1 MRTLTLLIR
10 PLLLALPLMVSL
22 AQGQVGKELNLK
34 LEQSVF
40 LQEKTSE
47 FESSS
52 QPYLV
57 FPFLQA
63 YPKYDGKDY
72 IKRIKEAELKQDLLA
87 LDTLLSNFIGRWGI
101 QNFNDDVDYLW
112 KAGQVKELL
121 GDTVASALYY
131 EIGLKN
137 QRPWKPQVK
146 IHFDSLKAQKNVEWV
161 DLQFYYKILE
171 ARRKID
177 PLIPPK
183 GVMLNMGP
191 KINSDRPDY
200 APFMHPSDSV
210 LIFTSRRDEE
220 IVIDDINERKN
231 EDLYFVEKGFIDGT
245 WSHAERFSGII
256 NSQYNEGSATLSP
269 DGRTLY
275 FTRCD
280 EPNGYG
286 SCDIYIADF
295 IGADWANI
303 RNIGPNVNSEAWDSH
318 PNITPDGKSL
328 YFTSNRKGGFGK
340 SDLYVTRR
348 LDDGTWTKAE
358 NLGPTINTIED
369 EVTPFFHQVNQTLYF
384 SSTGH
389 LKNLGGYDIYKARW
403 LEDHWENPK
412 NVGPLVNSNA
422 NEYYFS
428 IDGKG
433 TRLFYASAK
442 KDQFKAEYKQNFDLY
457 SFAMPMEA
465 RPDAIVTLR
474 GYLIDS
480 VTGHPIT
487 GIVLVIDRDQGI
499 EVAPKHINK
508 YGYFEFDLI
517 NNHKYDI
524 YIQGE
529 NFLTI
534 KEDITLSG
542 DTSFVEITKSFDA
555 GKPMVFENLEFDD
568 DSYELNA
575 NIEPKLNY
583 LVSFLKKYPMFRLEV
598 KGHTDSDGDA
608 KYNLELSRKRAAM
621 IRKYCVKAG
630 GFSED
635 MITAQGFG
643 ETRPLVANDTEEHKN
658 MNRRVEFELWLDSK
672 YKGPEVLPT
681 ADEFDF
687 DDLTDDEFDPEF
699 MKETDWE
706 WNQDEELDD
715 YEWETDPEE
724 DADLLKEFDDFGMDG
739 AAGDDPVD
747 DGDGEEEDEEDLDGD
762 GGQF

>member
-1 MRTLTLLIR
+1 MKLPSFILRRLFWML
-10 PLLLALPLMVSL
+10 PLLLGQAF
-22 AQGQVGKELNLK
+22 GQVGKDLHLK
-34 LEQSVF
+34 LEQSVY

-47 FESSS
+47 FESGS

-57 FPFLQA
+57 FPHLQE
-63 YPKYDGKDY
+63 YVRYDGKEY
-72 IKRIKEAELKQDLLA
+72 AKRIQKAEEAQDLLA
-87 LDTLLSNFIGRWGI
+87 LDTLLGNFIGRWGI
-101 QNFNDDVDYLW
+101 ANFSENVDFLW

-131 EIGLKN
+131 EIGLRN

-245 WSHAERFSGII
+245 WSYAQRFSGII

-280 EPNGYG
+280 EPNSYG
-286 SCDIYIADF
+286 SCDIYVADF
-295 IGADWANI
+295 IGGDWTNI
-303 RNIGPNVNSEAWDSH
+303 RNIGPNVNSAEWDSH

-340 SDLYVTRR
+340 SDLYLTHR
-348 LDDGTWTKAE
+348 LEDGTWTKAE

-389 LKNLGGYDIYKARW
+389 LKNLGGYDIYKSRW
-403 LEDHWENPK
+403 LEDHYENPK
-412 NVGPLVNSNA
+412 NVGPLVNSAA

-442 KDQFKAEYKQNFDLY
+442 KDQNKAEYKQNFDLY
-457 SFAMPMEA
+457 SFPMPMEA

-480 VTGHPIT
+480 ISGNPIV
-487 GIVLVIDRDQGI
+487 GLVLVIDRDQGI

-508 YGYFEFDLI
+508 FGYFEFDLI

-534 KEDITLSG
+534 KEGITLSG
-542 DTSFVEITKSFDA
+542 DTTFTEMTRSFDA
-555 GKPMVFENLEFDD
+555 GKPMVFENLEFED
-568 DSYELNA
+568 DSYDLNGS
-575 NIEPKLNY
+575 IEPKLNY
-583 LVSFLKKYPMFRLEV
+583 LVAFLKKYPMFRLEV

-608 KYNLELSRKRAAM
+608 KYNLELSRKRAAI
-621 IRKYCVKAG
+621 IRHYVIKAG

-643 ETRPLVANDTEEHKN
+643 ETRPLVANDNEEHKN
-658 MNRRVEFELWLDSK
+658 MNRRVEFELWLDAS
-672 YKGPEVLPT
+672 YVGPMVLPT
-681 ADEFDF
+681 VDDFDF
-687 DDLTDDEFDPEF
+687 DDMGDEEFDPEF
-699 MKETDWE
+699 MKETDWD
-706 WNQDEELDD
+706 WNTDEEIDD

-724 DADLLKEFDDFGMDG
+724 DADLLKEFDDFGKEVTTGPADE
-739 AAGDDPVD
+739 D
-747 DGDGEEEDEEDLDGD
+747 EEEEDLDEKDLED
-762 GGQF
+762 GGNLK